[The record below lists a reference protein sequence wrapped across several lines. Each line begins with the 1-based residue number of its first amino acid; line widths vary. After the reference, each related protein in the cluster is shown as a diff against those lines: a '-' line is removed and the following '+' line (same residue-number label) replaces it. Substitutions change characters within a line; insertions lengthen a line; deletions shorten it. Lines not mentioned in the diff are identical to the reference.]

1 MIVSPVSLKSTYRV
15 LNVYCA
21 ALVRINP
28 VFYDIAF
35 VHVCKCGEEEEAGHM
50 GMHVHTHGGDEGCLC

>member
-1 MIVSPVSLKSTYRV
+1 MIVSPGLLKSTYGV

-35 VHVCKCGEEEEAGHM
+35 VHVCKWREEEAAGHM
-50 GMHVHTHGGDEGCLC
+50 GMRVYTHGDEEGCLC